1 MSRVFA
7 NRYEVIKQIGKGG
20 MADVYLALDKVLNR
34 EVAIKVLK
42 SDLESDATSLERFE
56 REASAA
62 TRLIHPNIVEIYDVG
77 EDNDAHF
84 IVMEYVKGHTLKQL
98 IQKRG
103 PIPVKEAVYII
114 RQLLMALM
122 EAHKNGII
130 HRDIKPQ
137 NVLIKADGT
146 IKMADFGIAQ
156 IANAMQ
162 LTGDNS
168 VLGSVHYLAPELSQG
183 QQADMQS
190 DIYSIGIVFY
200 ELLMGDVPFKADKP
214 VEVAIMHVRETVPD
228 VHKLIPDIPQSVAN
242 IILKATAHNKNER
255 YSNVALMLK
264 DLNSCLTSE
273 HINDA
278 PLTFSKNDTPLNKD
292 VQVSKRVKKDLNKK
306 KNDKASR
313 QISALFL
320 TIITLVSIL
329 VLLIILFLCGVIDLG
344 KKKTEIPDI
353 VGLSIV
359 EASDILDKDY
369 LSIDYANIERILTDD
384 IPQGEIIEVYP
395 AVGEKVER
403 GSRVK
408 LTVSDGTYEKI
419 ADYVGKNIDE
429 VRAELKTKKFIVNAI
444 PVESDEVPGTIVSQ
458 SELTAGSKYNP
469 NISNSI
475 TFEYSEYISKLIP
488 FGTLGRNANEYAK
501 ELYEYGLK
509 YELVAIHYDQMSEE
523 ERIRYTATGQIVRIE
538 PQEGT
543 LYTQEADNKIKIY
556 YFE

>member
-1 MSRVFA
+1 MA
-7 NRYEVIKQIGKGG
+7 NRYEIIKQIGKGG

-56 REASAA
+56 REATAA

-77 EDNDAHF
+77 EDDNTHF

-98 IQKRG
+98 IQRRG
-103 PIPVKEAVYII
+103 PLPVKEAVYII
-114 RQLLMALM
+114 RQLLMALL

-130 HRDIKPQ
+130 HRDVKPQ

-162 LTGDNS
+162 LTSDNS
-168 VLGSVHYLAPELSQG
+168 VLGSVHYLAPELAQG
-183 QQADMQS
+183 QVADMQS

-228 VHKLIPDIPQSVAN
+228 VHKLIPEIPQAVAN
-242 IILKATAHNKNER
+242 IILKATAHNKKER
-255 YSNVALMLK
+255 YANVALMLK
-264 DLNSCLTSE
+264 DLNGCLTSE
-273 HINDA
+273 HANDA
-278 PLTFSKNDTPLNKD
+278 PLTFSKNDHPLQQKD
-292 VQVSKRVKKDLNKK
+292 VRLSKQGKKDLSKK
-306 KNDKASR
+306 KHDAASR
-313 QISALFL
+313 RISYLFL
-320 TIITLVSIL
+320 TIISIVSVL
-329 VLLIILFLCGVIDLG
+329 VLLIILFLCGIIDPG
-344 KKKTEIPDI
+344 KKTTTIPEI

-359 EASDILDKDY
+359 EASDILDKEY

-395 AVGEKVER
+395 AAGEKVER
-403 GSRVK
+403 GSRIK
-408 LTVSDGTYEKI
+408 IKVSDGTYEKM
-419 ADYVGKNIDE
+419 ADYIGKNIDE
-429 VRAELKTKKFIVNAI
+429 VRAELKAKNFIITAV
-444 PVESDEVPGTIVSQ
+444 PVESDEAPGTIISQ
-458 SELTAGSKYNP
+458 SEMTGGSKYNP
-469 NISNSI
+469 YISNSV

-488 FGTLGRNANEYAK
+488 FGTLGQNANEFANTLD
-501 ELYEYGLK
+501 ESGLK
-509 YELVAIHYDQMSEE
+509 YELVAIHADQMSEE
-523 ERIRYTATGQIVRIE
+523 EKIRYANAGQIVRIE

-543 LYTQEADNKIKIY
+543 LYTQEADNKITIY